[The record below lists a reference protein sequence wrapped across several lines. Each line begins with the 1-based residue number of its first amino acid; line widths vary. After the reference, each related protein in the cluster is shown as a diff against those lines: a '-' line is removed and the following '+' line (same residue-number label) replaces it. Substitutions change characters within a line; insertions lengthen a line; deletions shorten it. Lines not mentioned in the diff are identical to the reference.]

1 MIMLGHAVNKQHNI
15 GYCSISDTDDSHNTT
30 KNGND
35 WKCFQY
41 DEAECLDNDK
51 TFTNPFENKRFLSTE
66 VETRPLNLN
75 TQVNQLIK
83 HEDSHSAAIRGQ
95 TCYVPKQLIT
105 RIFDHLTEEELSNI
119 AQSTAKDL
127 LEINLLLFDDSSIL
141 HFLDT
146 TENWLNANQSVHT
159 HKQVDDVYRIFIEHD
174 MG

>member
-1 MIMLGHAVNKQHNI
+1 MIMLGHAVNKQHYI

-30 KNGND
+30 NNGND
-35 WKCFQY
+35 WNI
-41 DEAECLDNDK
+41 L
-51 TFTNPFENKRFLSTE
+51 
-66 VETRPLNLN
+66 ETRPLNLN
-75 TQVNQLIK
+75 TQINQLIK
-83 HEDSHSAAIRGQ
+83 HEDSYSAAIRGQ

-141 HFLDT
+141 GFLDT

-159 HKQVDDVYRIFIEHD
+159 HKQVDDVFRIFIEHD
-174 MG
+174 MGYKYSFLSKEI